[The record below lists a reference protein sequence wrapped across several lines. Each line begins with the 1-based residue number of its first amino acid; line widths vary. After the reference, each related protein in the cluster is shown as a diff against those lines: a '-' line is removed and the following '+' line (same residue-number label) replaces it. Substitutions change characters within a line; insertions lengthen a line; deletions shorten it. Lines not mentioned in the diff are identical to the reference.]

1 MRKYKN
7 VKITVDGIT
16 FDSKAEYSRYN
27 TLKIQLQ
34 AGLIQNLTLQP
45 KFDFTLQNRK
55 KKLFT
60 YIADFS
66 YVDTQ
71 TGKTII
77 EDVKGVKTPVYRLK
91 KKLIEAL
98 HGIEITEIIKGG
110 KNGTINR
117 A

>member
-7 VKITVDGIT
+7 IKITHDGIT
-16 FDSKAEYSRYN
+16 FDSKAEFSRYN
-27 TLKIQLQ
+27 TLKTLEK
-34 AGLIQNLTLQP
+34 AGLIKNLTLQP
-45 KFDFTLQNRK
+45 KFDFTLPNIK

-66 YVDTQ
+66 YQ
-71 TGKTII
+71 NELGQTII

-98 HGIEITEIIKGG
+98 YGIEIVEI
-110 KNGTINR
+110 TIR
-117 A
+117 